1 MPTLPAALLDGE
13 REVGRITSS
22 ASLPEGGAAALGYVR
37 GTVEDGASLIA
48 LDARGERVAARDAG
62 RVAAG
67 RP

>member
-1 MPTLPAALLDGE
+1 MRLDQLHDDE

-22 ASLPEGGAAALGYVR
+22 AWLPEGGAVALGYVR
-37 GTVEDGASLIA
+37 RAVADGAELVV
-48 LDARGERVAARDAG
+48 LDARGGRVAARDAG

>member
-1 MPTLPAALLDGE
+1 MPATLLEGD

-22 ASLPEGGAAALGYVR
+22 AGLPEGGAAALGYER
-37 GTVEDGASLIA
+37 RTVDDGAELIA